1 MTNPIQRAG
10 NHLHRKIVIEGADS
24 DVFALAQ
31 LVFESI
37 DIDDLADVLHGDQ
50 CPEDPDPDDYC
61 NCDGSHYTRL
71 AQAVKAHLTGG
82 EQ

>member
-10 NHLHRKIVIEGADS
+10 NHLHRKIVFEGADS

-37 DIDDLADVLHGDQ
+37 DIDDLADVLSTQ
-50 CPEDPDPDDYC
+50 TT
-61 NCDGSHYTRL
+61 CDGKSHATEVHRRL